1 MEHARHLIDEMLHNR
16 RSSKS
21 WTAPDAER
29 CDLYLI
35 QTALL
40 NAIPDDEIG
49 VTADELK
56 EQLKLSKSQFDRGIR
71 KLREANQIRGQ
82 RRELHKVFYRRWHG

>member
-1 MEHARHLIDEMLHNR
+1 MEHARHLINEHLHNLR
-16 RSSKS
+16 NARP
-21 WTAPDAER
+21 WTAPDAGR

-35 QTALL
+35 QTAILK
-40 NAIPDDEIG
+40 AIPDDEVG
-49 VTADELK
+49 VTADELR
-56 EQLKLSKSQFDRGIR
+56 EQLKLTRSQFDRGIR